1 MRYLTRGA
9 TPSDTVLS
17 RHGEVITAVRDV
29 LEARDPGM
37 VEPNETFIT
46 GERDEVCILI
56 IPHHWLGGVGLIVL
70 SDPPG
75 LDLRWAAVTDLSD
88 HDQIDLGHVVDRW
101 QLPVKRQMNQLVA
114 SLEQELSRPIEWMCT
129 YRGSASSPRR
139 IRAVLDING
148 RRVVLHVLSKL
159 SLWPFPRREVVES
172 TSLSSK
178 DPPTFR
184 LPVPIDR
191 LLKQA

>member
-1 MRYLTRGA
+1 
-9 TPSDTVLS
+9 VLS
-17 RHGEVITAVRDV
+17 RHGEVITAARDV

-37 VEPNETFIT
+37 VEPNETFIS

-75 LDLRWAAVTDLSD
+75 LDLRWAAVTDLID

-101 QLPVKRQMNQLVA
+101 QLPLKRQMNQLVA

-139 IRAVLDING
+139 IRAGLRLNG
-148 RRVVLHVLSKL
+148 RRVV
-159 SLWPFPRREVVES
+159 RDVVC
-172 TSLSSK
+172 T
-178 DPPTFR
+178 R
-184 LPVPIDR
+184 PVW
-191 LLKQA
+191 L